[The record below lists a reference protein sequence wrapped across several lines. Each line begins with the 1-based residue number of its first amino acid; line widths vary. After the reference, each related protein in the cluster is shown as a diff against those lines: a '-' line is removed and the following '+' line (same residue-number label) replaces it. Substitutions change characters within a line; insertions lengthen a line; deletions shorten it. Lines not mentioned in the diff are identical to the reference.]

1 MNTEKILKK
10 LAKEPKPKVGNGE
23 KCYKTVTSAV
33 KAAEAAKADAA
44 RYADSA
50 SWANESARK
59 FAVQCDLIREDFYKK
74 AMATQSSVFKMTV
87 FLAIVF
93 LANMAVTIFC
103 S

>member
-1 MNTEKILKK
+1 MNKEKLISKVL
-10 LAKEPKPKVGNGE
+10 KEPAMKVGNGD
-23 KCYKTVTSAV
+23 KAYKTLTAAV
-33 KAAEAAKADAA
+33 KAAEAAKGEAYNHAA
-44 RYADSA
+44 SA
-50 SWANESARK
+50 QWANESARK

-74 AMATQSSVFKMTV
+74 AKETQGSVFKMTV